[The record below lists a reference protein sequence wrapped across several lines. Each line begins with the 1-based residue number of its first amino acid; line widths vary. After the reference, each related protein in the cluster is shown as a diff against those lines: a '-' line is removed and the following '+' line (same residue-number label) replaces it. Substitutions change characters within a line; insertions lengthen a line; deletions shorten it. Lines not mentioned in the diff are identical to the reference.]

1 MLPMLPARWFYWT
14 LQNDGGVAAMLD
26 AALRPLIDRPLTS
39 AGRIAARSGVSAT
52 AVTVAGLAA
61 GLLAVIAI
69 AVQAYTAGFA
79 LIVLNRFLDG
89 LDGAVARSTQP
100 TDAGGYLDI
109 VVDYVF
115 YGGIPLAFAIAD
127 PARNALPAAALLAGF
142 CLTCSSFLAFAT
154 IAGKRGLV
162 TESHGPKAFFYS
174 RGLVE
179 GTETIL
185 FFLAM
190 TAMPG
195 RFAGLAWLFAAL
207 CVLTAI
213 QRTAMAMSVFR

>member
-1 MLPMLPARWFYWT
+1 VF
-14 LQNDGGVAAMLD
+14 D
-26 AALRPLIDRPLTS
+26 ATLRPLIDRPLTA
-39 AGRIAARSGVSAT
+39 AGRMMAHYGVSAT

-61 GLLAVIAI
+61 GLLAVIATALQI
-69 AVQAYTAGFA
+69 YTAAFA
-79 LIVLNRFLDG
+79 LIILNRVLDG
-89 LDGAVARSTQP
+89 LDGAVARATEP

-109 VVDYVF
+109 VADYVF

-154 IAGKRGLV
+154 IAAKRGLV
-162 TESHGPKAFFYS
+162 TVSHGRKSFFYS

-179 GTETIL
+179 GTETIS

-195 RFAGLAWLFAAL
+195 WFAELAWLFAGL
-207 CVLTAI
+207 CLLTAI
-213 QRTAMAMSVFR
+213 QRTVTAMSVFR

>member
-1 MLPMLPARWFYWT
+1 
-14 LQNDGGVAAMLD
+14 
-26 AALRPLIDRPLTS
+26 LIDRPLTA
-39 AGRIAARSGVSAT
+39 AGRMMAHYGVSAT

-61 GLLAVIAI
+61 GLLAVIATALQI
-69 AVQAYTAGFA
+69 YTAAFA
-79 LIVLNRFLDG
+79 LIILNRVLDG
-89 LDGAVARSTQP
+89 LDGAVARATEP

-109 VVDYVF
+109 VADYVF

-154 IAGKRGLV
+154 IAAKRGLV
-162 TESHGPKAFFYS
+162 TVSHGRKSFFYS

-179 GTETIL
+179 GTETIF

-195 RFAGLAWLFAAL
+195 WFAELAWLFAGL
-207 CVLTAI
+207 CLLTAI
-213 QRTAMAMSVFR
+213 QRTVTAMSVFR